1 MNEIET
7 LLGMELPEDAKKL
20 LNTVKDGYGKL
31 NEANSEMIK
40 TIEAKERAN
49 TEAFNDRKSLREQI
63 KELESGK
70 SKDNDKSTQEK
81 LDALNKE
88 WSDKLQTVVGE
99 RDAIKTDMLNKT
111 KFDDFNSLNVAS
123 LLPSDWDKAKV
134 DTAMNAIKTLV
145 LDGLVHDGS
154 AWVYKSNDVTTI
166 NVGTGKPMTL
176 SDKFD
181 EVKSS
186 GAIDMFLASG
196 SNSGANVPPQGGNA
210 NVTKKFAD
218 YTGAEL
224 ASIRANNPSEYEALK
239 QTR

>member
-111 KFDDFNSLNVAS
+111 KFDEFNSLNIAS
-123 LLPSDWDKAKV
+123 LLPSDWDKGKV
-134 DTAMNAIKTLV
+134 GTAMNAIKTLV
-145 LDGLVHDGS
+145 LDGLVHDGTS
-154 AWVYKSNDVTTI
+154 WVYKSNDVTTI

-186 GAIDMFLASG
+186 GAIDMFLATDA
-196 SNSGANVPPQGGNA
+196 NSGANIPPQGGNTT
-210 NVTKKFAD
+210 VTKKFAD